1 MKSVSDKNNSYNMQE
16 IDAIADALEKQENA
30 PKTESSEPASEADT
44 SWKAET
50 NKEKA
55 IFEGLGWL
63 KSVCIGVLIG
73 VLLVVFVIQRNDVYG
88 PSMEPTLK
96 SGDKIFAE
104 KISTYMDTYKR
115 GDIVILDG
123 SDMEGYSHEEF
134 LIKRIVGMPGDTIRI
149 ADGVVYIKPAGS
161 DTFAELDESYLT
173 PGMKTTVS
181 AIGYSKGYDEI
192 TLASNEYYCMGDNRI
207 ISNDSRT
214 LGPFTED
221 RIKGVAI
228 VRVYPLGSIGTIN

>member
-1 MKSVSDKNNSYNMQE
+1 
-16 IDAIADALEKQENA
+16 
-30 PKTESSEPASEADT
+30 
-44 SWKAET
+44 
-50 NKEKA
+50 
-55 IFEGLGWL
+55 
-63 KSVCIGVLIG
+63 
-73 VLLVVFVIQRNDVYG
+73 
-88 PSMEPTLK
+88 MEPTLK

-192 TLASNEYYCMGDNRI
+192 TLASNEYYCMGDNRGV
-207 ISNDSRT
+207 SNDSRN
-214 LGPFTED
+214 LGPFSVD
-221 RIKGVAI
+221 RIKGIA
-228 VRVYPLGSIGTIN
+228 LIGVFPFDHFGLL